1 MRHLIA
7 SLVIVLFTVSGL
19 FMQTHAQDME
29 QLMKQLE
36 EQGMTEEDLQK
47 MMESMGAMMP
57 QMIASGTYSHP
68 EQGYSV
74 EIPDGWTGSMMDRAL
89 IAFEGQMMQEAF
101 GPDAKAFIIFEQTE
115 EEITEAF
122 RGKKIDEIDIDEF
135 QAEVKKAMREQAGS
149 DDIEI
154 KKIERTTINGHDTF
168 HVLQRFRANDPN
180 VQIDGWMMAEMY
192 VFQKGTNHLNIVY
205 MTPEEEWTD
214 YQEFTSKHISTFK
227 F

>member
-1 MRHLIA
+1 MRHFILSLLVTLIA
-7 SLVIVLFTVSGL
+7 LVGL
-19 FMQTHAQDME
+19 QPSAQAQDME

-57 QMIASGTYSHP
+57 QMIDPGTYTHP

-74 EIPDGWTGSMMDRAL
+74 EIPDGWIGSVMEGAL
-89 IAFEGQMMQEAF
+89 IAFEGEMMQQAFVSEA
-101 GPDAKAFIIFEQTE
+101 KTFIIFRQAE
-115 EEITEAF
+115 EEISEAF
-122 RGKKIDEIDIDEF
+122 RGKNINEIDIDEF

-154 KKIERTTINGHDTF
+154 KEIERTEVNGHDVF
-168 HVLQRFRANDPN
+168 HVLQRFRPN
-180 VQIDGWMMAEMY
+180 VRNLQSAGWTMAEMY
-192 VFQKGTNHLNIVY
+192 VFQNGSEHLNIIY
-205 MTPEEEWTD
+205 LSPEKNWSD
-214 YQEFTSKHISTFK
+214 YQDFTSKHINTFK